1 MHAVYMPKK
10 QFALEHLDNF
20 LGEIGSVLKFVIPI
34 LLAITTMLIY
44 FSVIPLS
51 ILAIVFTFINKNY
64 NKRLPSRSVAVS
76 AVICW
81 LWLVV
86 VALVK

>member
-1 MHAVYMPKK
+1 MPKK

-44 FSVIPLS
+44 ISVIPLS
-51 ILAIVFTFINKNY
+51 ILAIAFAFINQHY
-64 NKRLPSRSVAVS
+64 NKRLPARSVAVS
-76 AVICW
+76 AIICW
-81 LWLVV
+81 LWLAV
-86 VALVK
+86 VAFVT